1 MKIIMEGIKML
12 IENKVQIEAIKTR
25 EYMAGKID
33 NTVMFTE
40 GHFIVYIK
48 EKDCLV
54 DISKIKEFPKDGME
68 KYSADK
74 IESLLKPIKL
84 TNKALIFTGRTAR
97 LFENKETG
105 GRIWLD
111 DKYIKM
117 FNGCD
122 FHSAGTREQDSPIV
136 FTRYGKVIGLVLP
149 MRVSED
155 FED

>member
-1 MKIIMEGIKML
+1 ML

-40 GHFIVYIK
+40 GHFIVYVA
-48 EKDCLV
+48 EKDCLI

-68 KYSADK
+68 KHSADK
-74 IESLLKPIKL
+74 IEGLLKPIKL
-84 TNKALIFTGRTAR
+84 TNKALIFTGRIAR

-105 GRIWLD
+105 DRIWLD

-122 FHSAGTREQDSPIV
+122 FHSADTEEQGNVIV
-136 FTRYGKVIGLVLP
+136 FTRYGKIVGLVLP
-149 MRVSED
+149 LRVSED